1 MFMFSPLGSFP
12 AQTCLCFFQASDI
25 IDDAVFCLI
34 MNFIAGRFE
43 TCLYD
48 HYVKLSL
55 NDMSPAPTMK
65 VFIDA
70 RFLFPIFYLLV
81 N

>member
-1 MFMFSPLGSFP
+1 MFSPSGSFP

-43 TCLYD
+43 TCRYD
-48 HYVKLSL
+48 HHVELIL
-55 NDMSPAPTMK
+55 NDMFPAPTMK
-65 VFIDA
+65 
-70 RFLFPIFYLLV
+70 LFCGGAFFYIISNLD
-81 N
+81 